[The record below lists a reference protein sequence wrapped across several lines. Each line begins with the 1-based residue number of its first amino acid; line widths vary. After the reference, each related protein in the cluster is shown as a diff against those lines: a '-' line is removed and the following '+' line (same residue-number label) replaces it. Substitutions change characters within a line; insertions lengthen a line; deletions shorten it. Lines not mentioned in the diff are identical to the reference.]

1 MFCCAIARIL
11 KRAMQQ
17 SLADIRLAL
26 RVLEAVTDGL
36 HPDPH
41 DVQELYRVAPAV
53 EFDSYDEMACAII
66 QRAVERRKQVRNAGL
81 NDQEQLTPDGS
92 RSYDHRDGG

>member
-1 MFCCAIARIL
+1 
-11 KRAMQQ
+11 MQQ

-41 DVQELYRVAPAV
+41 DVEELYRVAPAV

-66 QRAVERRKQVRNAGL
+66 QRALERRRQVRDAGL
-81 NDQEQLTPDGS
+81 NAQEQPTTDGS
-92 RSYDHRDGG
+92 GSFDRRDGG